1 MSAFR
6 IGFLVLNSV
15 QSSKWASFISSFQ
28 SYFRKIVPFI
38 AYFKG
43 SSFEGKY
50 STLTVSFVHLC
61 NVGVRPCF
69 EVLP

>member
-1 MSAFR
+1 MKALRSC
-6 IGFLVLNSV
+6 FLVFNPV
-15 QSSKWASFISSFQ
+15 QSSKWASFISPFQ
-28 SYFRKIVPFI
+28 GYFRKTVPFL

-50 STLTVSFVHLC
+50 STLTASFVHLC